1 MPVLHALRSRAIET
15 WFGSPLISSLGVFS
29 DGLRRSFPTS
39 IERALSQGDVDS
51 FSAQNDKVL
60 KYSVPES

>member
-1 MPVLHALRSRAIET
+1 MRFVRAPLKL
-15 WFGSPLISSLGVFS
+15 GSPLIYSLGVCFS

-60 KYSVPES
+60 KSSVPES